1 LNPVAP
7 PITFKN
13 SNTYPT
19 LLGPAN
25 TSATISVTLNKAL
38 HVYDYDTNSYIV
50 IQRNINQGLSKSTS
64 FSIQWY
70 AFITNYTNLNSVS
83 IILQEIQ
90 VNINNIPNW
99 VNITYR
105 GGNTVYLSGPGL
117 TPRAYTLDM
126 SIAHTFNITIIRST
140 ASKLDIYYYIDN
152 NQAYSYTYSISGSAT
167 VVIYSV
173 EGGRYSTSNTYDLYI
188 DNVRMKDVNNIIT
201 NEDFE
206 SGTDNFFTN
215 SNTSPSG
222 NVGKTVVYYTFPKI
236 FLLAYNND
244 TKSYACKL
252 SIAPLTAPIIANF
265 YMKNTTSTST
275 SIKIK
280 NTVITSE
287 TSEILL
293 GSNAY
298 IYMYLNI
305 TAPLTATLPI
315 TFNLQYTYHPYNS
328 YGITVTYPITITYG

>member
-13 SNTYPT
+13 PNTYPT

-25 TSATISVTLNKAL
+25 ASATISVTLNKAL
-38 HVYDYDTNSYIV
+38 HAYDYDTNGYIV
-50 IQRNINQGLSKSTS
+50 IQRNINQTLSKFTS
-64 FSIQWY
+64 FSIQWD
-70 AFITNYTNLNSVS
+70 AFITNYTDPNSVGVV
-83 IILQEIQ
+83 LQEIQ
-90 VNINNIPNW
+90 VNINNNPNW
-99 VNITYR
+99 VSIYYY
-105 GGNTVYLSGPGL
+105 GGNTIYLSGPGL
-117 TPRAYTLDM
+117 TPITYTLDM

-152 NQAYSYTYSISGSAT
+152 NLAYSYTYSILGSAT

-173 EGGRYSTSNTYDLYI
+173 EGGRFSTSNTYDLYI

-201 NEDFE
+201 SENFE

-215 SNTSPSG
+215 SYSSG

-252 SIAPLTAPIIANF
+252 SIAPLTAQIIANF
-265 YMKNTTSTST
+265 YIKNTTSTST

-298 IYMYLNI
+298 VYMYLNI

>member
-13 SNTYPT
+13 PNIYPT

-25 TSATISVTLNKAL
+25 ASATINVTLNKAL
-38 HVYDYDTNSYIV
+38 HAYDYDTNGYIV
-50 IQRNINQGLSKSTS
+50 IQRIINQGLTTGTT

-70 AFITNYTNLNSVS
+70 AFITNYTDPNSIGVV
-83 IILQEIQ
+83 LQEIQ
-90 VNINNIPNW
+90 VNINNNPNW
-99 VNITYR
+99 VSITYF

-117 TPRAYTLDM
+117 TTPKTYTLDM
-126 SIAHTFNITIIRST
+126 SIAHTFNITISRPKTNRLS
-140 ASKLDIYYYIDN
+140 IYYYIDN
-152 NQAYSYTYSISGSAT
+152 NLAYSYNYAITKTAN

-188 DNVRMKDVNNIIT
+188 DNVRMKNVNNIIT
-201 NEDFE
+201 SEDFE
-206 SGTDNFFTN
+206 SGTDNFFIN
-215 SNTSPSG
+215 SYSSG
-222 NVGKTVVYYTFPKI
+222 NAGKTVVYYTFPKI

-265 YMKNTTSTST
+265 YIKNTTSTST
-275 SIKIK
+275 SILIK

-298 IYMYLNI
+298 VYMYLNI